1 MALAFLT
8 RLPVPGPPVIDA
20 AEVGRAAL
28 FFPAAGAALG
38 AIVAGSAHVLS
49 PRLPPTLSA
58 ALLVTLL
65 ALLTGGL
72 HLDGLADTADGFGG
86 GRTSEDVLR
95 IMRDHAIGAYGASA
109 LVLALTVKVAAIAA
123 LLASGH
129 AARWLLVAPAL
140 ARWAPVALAHFL
152 PYARPEGGLGATV
165 TDHSGLGELLGATAI
180 AIALAA
186 GAGGV
191 HGLIAFVAVAAW
203 SVAHGAACRKR
214 IGGVTG
220 DTLGAL
226 TETAEA
232 LVLVVA
238 VALG

>member
-8 RLPVPGPPVIDA
+8 RLPVPGPPAVDA

-49 PRLPPTLSA
+49 PRLPPTLAA

-86 GRTSEDVLR
+86 GRTPEDVLR

-140 ARWAPVALAHFL
+140 ARWAPVALARFL
-152 PYARPEGGLGATV
+152 PYARPGGGLGATV
-165 TDHSGLGELLGATAI
+165 IPGFSSPEEIFGLVE
-180 AIALAA
+180 A
-186 GAGGV
+186 G
-191 HGLIAFVAVAAW
+191 
-203 SVAHGAACRKR
+203 
-214 IGGVTG
+214 
-220 DTLGAL
+220 
-226 TETAEA
+226 
-232 LVLVVA
+232 
-238 VALG
+238 